1 MTEFSHLDE
10 EGRVRMVDVGAKDET
25 ERVAVAEASLV
36 MERGTR
42 QALFTGDLPKG
53 DALAVARVAA
63 IMGAKRT
70 ADLVPLC
77 HPLEVTG
84 VDVTV
89 HPTEA
94 GARVEVTVRTHG
106 RTGVE
111 MEAIT
116 GAALGAIALYD
127 MIKSLDRAAEIG
139 PVRLLSKT
147 GGKSGDWSR

>member
-1 MTEFSHLDE
+1 MSEFSHLDD
-10 EGRVRMVDVGAKDET
+10 EGHVRMVDVGAKEIT
-25 ERVAVAEASLV
+25 ERVAVAEANLV
-36 MERGTR
+36 MARGTR

-84 VDVTV
+84 VEVSV

-94 GARVEVTVRTHG
+94 GARVEVLVRTRG

-127 MIKSLDRAAEIG
+127 MVKSRDRAAEVTE
-139 PVRLLSKT
+139 VRLLRKT